1 MSRRLAQMTEE
12 NIEQGGRSAQRAVE
26 EAGFSEELR
35 KSLEL
40 KAAMADLTNVDGDNS
55 RTQHTSSGL
64 GTAVESFI
72 SESERNVDT
81 SRPPLVNVQKTT
93 LRIPRSLSTP
103 SKSSISSGTPRPG
116 VGSHTGLRLANAL
129 DQSEAYRS
137 TQDANVVDDERARF
151 RAEMKERFK
160 PGGRQVAATLQ
171 GLAALA
177 DRRVE
182 EAMSRGAFANLPR
195 GKEIERDHNANSPFI
210 NTTEYFMNKMIQ
222 RQDIVPPW
230 IEKQQEVTST
240 ANKFRS
246 GLRIAWKRHVAR
258 TIASWGGNLESQ
270 MKLASEYAFAEG
282 LGGNLQA
289 ADNFQVAKQTNE
301 MPTATI
307 KDDLTTSDPEL
318 VSKQDIGS
326 VATEG
331 LVGESDVRLTGFV
344 QSEASSSQNET
355 RDTLGSNHSR
365 QPTVEPFR
373 DPQWE
378 RTERAYHQIAIA
390 NLNSLTRSY
399 NLMAPDM
406 AKKPYFS
413 LERELRACFAAVA
426 PQVAD
431 AIKERA
437 LASSVRGREH
447 IVREPKG
454 VLAKFTIDKAGHVY
468 DEQRPQY
475 GFREFWRDL
484 FSKDK

>member
-1 MSRRLAQMTEE
+1 MTEK
-12 NIEQGGRSAQRAVE
+12 NVEQGGRSARRAMQ
-26 EAGFSEELR
+26 EAGFSEELTKSMEAKIAAANLAADESVPTSSDAADAPTQNPVEDR
-35 KSLEL
+35 KS
-40 KAAMADLTNVDGDNS
+40 V
-55 RTQHTSSGL
+55 
-64 GTAVESFI
+64 
-72 SESERNVDT
+72 
-81 SRPPLVNVQKTT
+81 P
-93 LRIPRSLSTP
+93 RIPRT
-103 SKSSISSGTPRPG
+103 
-116 VGSHTGLRLANAL
+116 LAVQKKIFKA
-129 DQSEAYRS
+129 
-137 TQDANVVDDERARF
+137 TDAGMRIAHARDKTDVYAAAKDTSVNDDERARF

-160 PGGRQVAATLQ
+160 PGSRQVAATLQ

-182 EAMSRGAFANLPR
+182 EAISRGAFKNIPR
-195 GKEIERDHNANSPFI
+195 GKKIERDHNANSPFI
-210 NTTEYFMNKMIQ
+210 DTTEYFMNKMIQ

-258 TIASWGGNLESQ
+258 TIASWGGDLESQ
-270 MKLASEYAFAEG
+270 MKLADEYAFAESF
-282 LGGNLQA
+282 A
-289 ADNFQVAKQTNE
+289 AA
-301 MPTATI
+301 
-307 KDDLTTSDPEL
+307 
-318 VSKQDIGS
+318 SKQAENADAVKQQPS
-326 VATEG
+326 PPSA
-331 LVGESDVRLTGFV
+331 
-344 QSEASSSQNET
+344 EASRSSCDRSDQVKTSLQEVQAPDAVDSEST
-355 RDTLGSNHSR
+355 RK
-365 QPTVEPFR
+365 PTINPFR

-378 RTERAYHQIAIA
+378 RTERSYHKIAIA

-437 LASSVRGREH
+437 LAPTVRGREQS
-447 IVREPKG
+447 IREPKG
-454 VLAKFTIDKAGHVY
+454 VLAKFTMDKAGHVY